1 MLTLCRWDMQR
12 MRQEQQLQKLRAR
25 QEKQHAAQTKKFRRG
40 MRQDK
45 ELDRE
50 VLVTALFYHYIVV
63 LLATY
68 VAARWLDV
76 RVVKTVFNFN
86 MATN

>member
-1 MLTLCRWDMQR
+1 MQR

>member
-1 MLTLCRWDMQR
+1 
-12 MRQEQQLQKLRAR
+12 
-25 QEKQHAAQTKKFRRG
+25 

-50 VLVTALFYHYIVV
+50 VLVTALFYHYMMMDTSKRFKEVQIVV

>member
-1 MLTLCRWDMQR
+1 